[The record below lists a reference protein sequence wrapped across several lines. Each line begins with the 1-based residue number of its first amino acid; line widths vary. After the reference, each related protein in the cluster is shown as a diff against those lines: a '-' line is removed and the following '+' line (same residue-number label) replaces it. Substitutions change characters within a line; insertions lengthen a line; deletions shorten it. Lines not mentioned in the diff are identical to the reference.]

1 MSYDEDPRLPAD
13 TPERATRRRGQVAI
27 GVAGAVAVLSG
38 AGFLAT
44 QLMNESQPTLPEPA
58 ALAPQTT
65 PTSPGVGA
73 TGVSPSDARTPGK
86 ATKQAAPA
94 QRSPAPTPASSRV
107 PNAEQ
112 ASSAIA
118 DLRKR
123 FGFGGPGVA
132 ERTERLGEGTVR
144 IMTAK
149 SDLTGNRKLILSGDD
164 GTPVGGGVHCT
175 TDVPPGTAMSPPP
188 PPPPSPPE
196 TLLCWRMSTDRSV
209 ITMATTTEGEPST
222 ADSIAVIQREWDR
235 LD

>member
-1 MSYDEDPRLPAD
+1 MSDDEDDQLSSDA
-13 TPERATRRRGQVAI
+13 PERTARRRRQIAV
-27 GVAGAVAVLSG
+27 GVAGAAAVLAG

-65 PTSPGVGA
+65 PASPTVGVAGI
-73 TGVSPSDARTPGK
+73 SQSDARTPGK

-94 QRSPAPTPASSRV
+94 RRSPTSSRQASPAP
-107 PNAEQ
+107 NAAR

-123 FGFGGPGVA
+123 FGFGGPEIA
-132 ERTERLGEGTVR
+132 ERTEKLGAGTVR
-144 IMTAK
+144 IVTAQ
-149 SDLTGNRKLILSGDD
+149 SDLTSDRELILAGDD
-164 GTPVGGGVHCT
+164 GTEAGGGVRCT
-175 TDVPPGTAMSPPP
+175 TDVPPDTVMS
-188 PPPPSPPE
+188 SAPE
-196 TLLCWRMSTDRSV
+196 TLMCWRTSAARSV

-222 ADSIAVIQREWDR
+222 ADSIAVIQREWNR